1 MCCDDVRAALRARFD
16 NDEALDGVGDTHLVA
31 CPACSSYLRELL
43 RLKSAFHNLTLEV
56 PSARFL
62 AEVSAKVQ
70 QEVGISRRRRVVAS
84 AALAVLCAAS
94 LTAGILYPVA
104 FDPAVWWSWLA
115 QGPPLAGCAE
125 SGQPVAAELERLAA
139 SAQREVASLLHVSTW
154 TWWVVLCALV
164 GGVLAL
170 GQLESRR
177 PSAGGGRE

>member
-1 MCCDDVRAALRARFD
+1 MPCEDVRAALRARFD
-16 NDEALDGVGDTHLVA
+16 NGETLEGIEGTHLAA
-31 CPACSSYLRELL
+31 CPKCSSYQRHLMGLE
-43 RLKSAFHNLTLEV
+43 SAFHNLTLET

-62 AEVSAKVQ
+62 AEVSARVQ
-70 QEVGISRRRRVVAS
+70 QEAGISRQRRVVA
-84 AALAVLCAAS
+84 AASLAVLSAAS
-94 LTAGILYPVA
+94 ITAGILYPAA
-104 FDPAVWWSWLA
+104 FDPTVWWSWLA
-115 QGPPLAGCAE
+115 QGPPLAVWAE

-170 GQLESRR
+170 GQLENRR